1 MNLPQVLMGVAAGI
15 GILAALTHGLVGF
28 ARRPPDRARIAFA
41 VAAVAAAVGA
51 LSVLGLYVITDID
64 LHIAVMKWA
73 FFPSTVVWTTAI
85 VWFVAFLADV
95 RPKPFLYALTAGFA
109 FTLVVNAVLPRG
121 ILHEQKGG
129 LMEMEAMGSP
139 VMMMTDSSP
148 HVLQNVTDLLT
159 LVAFGFLCYAVYRVY
174 RRPGRAGAHLLG
186 IMTALLAVA
195 TLFDAIIEHRV
206 VITFNTLYLSQLAFA
221 VVIIAVTLA
230 LRRESLRLEA
240 ELHLYHAHMDEIVEA
255 RVREL
260 DEAYALLE
268 LEAGER
274 RVTEEALRRREEE
287 LDALQRMAGVLAGR
301 ATLAEALDEATAAI
315 AGLFKARYARVR
327 LVTVGDREDGVE
339 AADTSAADTGSAD
352 AAGPDD
358 LTGRPLTSLDL
369 DVSSA
374 AVHADVMIAADV
386 VTWPGLPADVRSQAA
401 SEGFGHV
408 LAAPLRATSGP
419 AGALIIARDAGSG
432 AFSPEE
438 QQLARAAGEALAA
451 VIEIDRLY
459 RQAQKQAAA
468 EERQA
473 LARDLHDAV
482 TQSIYS
488 ATLIAEALPAVWER
502 DPAEGAQNLERLR
515 RLVRAAL
522 AEMRTLLFELR
533 PAALS
538 SAPLD
543 TLLERLGDA
552 LGGQIDIVVDVHV
565 DPALDLPPD
574 VKIVFYRVTQ
584 EAFSNIAKHARAS
597 RVSARVLAGDSVA
610 TLTVQDDGRGFD
622 PDAVPSDGHMGLR
635 IMNERLARVAG
646 TLTVH
651 STPGG
656 GTTITA
662 AWPSTASAV
671 RPLERMGA

>member
-1 MNLPQVLMGVAAGI
+1 M
-15 GILAALTHGLVGF
+15 
-28 ARRPPDRARIAFA
+28 AF
-41 VAAVAAAVGA
+41 V
-51 LSVLGLYVITDID
+51 
-64 LHIAVMKWA
+64 
-73 FFPSTVVWTTAI
+73 
-85 VWFVAFLADV
+85 ADV
-95 RPKPFLYALTAGFA
+95 RPKRFLYPLTAGFA

-129 LMEMEAMGSP
+129 LMEMEAMGSS
-139 VMMMTDSSP
+139 VMVMTDSSP

-174 RRPGRAGAHLLG
+174 RRPGRAGAHYLG
-186 IMTALLAVA
+186 LMTALLAVA

-206 VITFNTLYLSQLAFA
+206 VITFNTLYLSQVAFA

-230 LRRESLRLEA
+230 LRRESLRVES
-240 ELHLYHAHMDEIVEA
+240 ELHLYHAHVDELVEA
-255 RVREL
+255 RMREL

-268 LEAGER
+268 LEARER
-274 RVTEEALRRREEE
+274 RATEEALRRREEE
-287 LDALQRMAGVLAGR
+287 LDALRRMAGVLAGR

-327 LVTVGDREDGVE
+327 LVTVGDPRTRPMSRTWVPRTRAPQALPGRDDE
-339 AADTSAADTGSAD
+339 AA
-352 AAGPDD
+352 
-358 LTGRPLTSLDL
+358 RPLTSLDL
-369 DVSSA
+369 AVSAA
-374 AVHADVMIAADV
+374 AVHAGVMIAADV
-386 VTWPGLPADVRSQAA
+386 VTWPGLPAEVRAQAA

-419 AGALIIARDAGSG
+419 AGALIIARDAGG
-432 AFSPEE
+432 GPFSPDE
-438 QQLARAAGEALAA
+438 QQLARTAGEALTA

-459 RQAQKQAAA
+459 RQAQRQAAA

-543 TLLERLGDA
+543 TLFERLGDA
-552 LGGQIDIVVDVHV
+552 LGGQTDIVVDIHV
-565 DPALDLPPD
+565 DPGLDLPPD

-597 RVSARVLAGDSVA
+597 RVSARVLAGDGVA

-622 PDAVPSDGHMGLR
+622 PDAVPSGGHMGLR
-635 IMNERLARVAG
+635 IMNERLARIAG
-646 TLTVH
+646 ALTVH
-651 STPGG
+651 SAPGV

-662 AWPSTASAV
+662 AWPSTASAT